1 MYVCLKKSKKTRND
15 NLKLFLGV
23 IVYTSTMNSDG
34 DRQECIDVLF
44 PELSIQKESAYGLF
58 VM

>member
-1 MYVCLKKSKKTRND
+1 MYVCLKKSKKTMKD

-23 IVYTSTMNSDG
+23 IVYTSTMSSDG
-34 DRQECIDVLF
+34 DRQECFDVLF

-58 VM
+58 VI